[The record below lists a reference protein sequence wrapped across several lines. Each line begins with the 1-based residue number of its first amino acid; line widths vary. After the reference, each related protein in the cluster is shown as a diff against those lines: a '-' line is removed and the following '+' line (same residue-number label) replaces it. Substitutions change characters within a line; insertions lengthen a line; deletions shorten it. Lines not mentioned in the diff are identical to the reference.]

1 MKNKKKKSAIAR
13 LIEISQ
19 SKQRAFNISKIL
31 TVGATII
38 KLIQLWLIYKIIAE
52 VVVAIVKSLPVNSVF
67 IKRYALL
74 LIITGVLYA
83 LLRYASSRLAHKS
96 AFEIIYDTK
105 IALINH
111 LNKIH
116 LGYLD
121 TLSLGKLEKVIM
133 SDAEKME
140 GFLAHH
146 QMDIIEVLLT
156 APLVLIYLFYVDVY
170 LSLAMLAPII
180 IAVLILGF
188 SMANP
193 ENKKDQ
199 VVLNDEIENVQ
210 TEVIEYINGM
220 NDIKCYDIGEKSMS
234 EYKKSIFGLSNVVLK
249 IADVFKYII
258 GGFYSALGLPYFT
271 VFLLTYYRYFN
282 GADRA
287 VLIPKFVLFLI
298 AITVFKNT
306 FETFFIMSRSM
317 MELNERI
324 ARIDAILEL
333 PTIAEPPASCEIK
346 RYDIAFQDV
355 CFNYGET
362 AILKDVSFKVG
373 AGQKLGIIG
382 SSGGGKT
389 TIAKL
394 IIKFL
399 KAKSGE
405 ITIGGVNIE
414 AIDSKTLMQTISFVF
429 QESYLF
435 KDTILF
441 NLTMGKDIAQAR
453 LIEVCKA
460 LNIHDKISSLKEG
473 YNTVVGK
480 DEGFFSGGEIQRIA
494 VARILLKD
502 SKIIVLDEAT
512 ASADTENELYLQ
524 RAFIELARH
533 KTVVMVAHRLKTI
546 QNADNI
552 IVVERGEIVENG
564 NHAEL
569 LAQKGRYY
577 ALYNY
582 QNASEEMTLSSVAEG
597 ELLC

>member
-13 LIEISQ
+13 LIEISE
-19 SKQRAFNISKIL
+19 SRRGAFNISKLL

-52 VVVAIVKSLPVNSVF
+52 VVVDIVKSLPVDSVF

-74 LIITGVLYA
+74 LIITGILYA
-83 LLRYASSRLAHKS
+83 LLRYASSRLAHRS

-121 TLSLGKLEKVIM
+121 NLSLGKLEKVIM

-156 APLVLIYLFYVDVY
+156 APLVLIYLFYVDAY
-170 LSLAMLAPII
+170 LSLAMLAPIV
-180 IAVLILGF
+180 IAVVILGF

-210 TEVIEYINGM
+210 SEVIEYINGM

-234 EYKKSIFGLSNVVLK
+234 EYKKSIYGLSNVVLK
-249 IADVFKYII
+249 IANVFKYII
-258 GGFYSALGLPYFT
+258 GGFYSTLGLPYLT
-271 VFLLTYYRYFN
+271 VFLLTSYRYFN

-287 VLIPKFVLFLI
+287 ILIPKFVLFLI
-298 AITVFKNT
+298 AITVFKST

-333 PTIAEPPASCEIK
+333 PTIAEPNASCKIK
-346 RYDIAFQDV
+346 HYDIAFKNV
-355 CFNYGET
+355 CFNYGAT
-362 AILKDVSFKVG
+362 PILKDVSFEVG
-373 AGQKLGIIG
+373 EAQKLGIIG

-414 AIDSKTLMQTISFVF
+414 DIDSKTLMQTVSFVF

-441 NLTMGKDIAQAR
+441 NLTMGKDIAQSR

-569 LAQKGRYY
+569 LAKKGRYY
-577 ALYNY
+577 ALYNC
-582 QNASEEMTLSSVAEG
+582 QNASE
-597 ELLC
+597 